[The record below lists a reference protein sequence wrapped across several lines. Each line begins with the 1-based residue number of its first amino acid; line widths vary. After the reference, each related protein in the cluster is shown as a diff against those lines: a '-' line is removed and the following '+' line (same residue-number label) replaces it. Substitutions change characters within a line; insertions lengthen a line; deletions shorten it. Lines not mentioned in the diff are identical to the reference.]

1 MDLDVEYF
9 GDLDV
14 GISLM
19 KVPILVTWI
28 KNTLNMIFMELLYR
42 VTHLL
47 ANQGWV
53 DLDLGSSPG
62 WWAATVATYFPG
74 RMVEHPKSTQPRF
87 ASRWVTL

>member
-1 MDLDVEYF
+1 MYDTPRSDEIMMDLDVEYF

-62 WWAATVATYFPG
+62 W
-74 RMVEHPKSTQPRF
+74 
-87 ASRWVTL
+87 